1 MLRFLPVA
9 PPLARVGRYELE
21 HPLARGGMA
30 EVFVARLVDDE
41 GFARRVALKRALP
54 ELNRDRAFAEMFRAE
69 ARLAASLAHHNI
81 VAVHDLGE
89 DGQGLFLVME
99 LLHGADVGAL
109 LRAAPE
115 PVPFPIV
122 LAIIGDACAGLHHA
136 HERRGLDGGSLGIV
150 HRDISPQNLFVTFDG
165 CTKLLDF
172 GIAKAIDQIGDRA
185 TRTGTLRGK
194 VPYMSP
200 EQCRGEVLDRRSDV
214 FSLGI
219 VLWELVTG
227 ERLFGAR
234 GESDFEVF
242 KQIAERDAPDPSER
256 RADTPPALARV
267 VAKALARARD
277 ARYPTI
283 AAFHDELEAL
293 AKGPAPQFSIAT
305 PREVGAYV
313 AARFPDRAEAWKRGT
328 LVDAPAPRVTAP
340 LVAATRP
347 APADDFDVPSTRI
360 TPNAASITRVATIP
374 PEPAK
379 SWRWIAPLAIAAI
392 AVAVAGGYLAGH
404 RGSHVAPSSA
414 APPPER
420 AETAEPPLGGATTG
434 PVDAMWF
441 EPDDYLVSDYPY
453 TDMRR
458 DSLRVAKLIGRAPAA
473 GAPGH
478 FIDATGRES
487 TTASFWKTRP
497 ATRADLAIGAL
508 VFCHI
513 QLSSREGTV
522 PTSRDDARLKE
533 WAIARVADVTALARG
548 TVRVGDADCPVG
560 AIRVA
565 R

>member
-1 MLRFLPVA
+1 VLRFLPVA

-242 KQIAERDAPDPSER
+242 KQIAERDTPDPSER

-283 AAFHDELEAL
+283 AAFHDDLEAL
-293 AKGPAPQFSIAT
+293 AKGPAALLSIAT

-340 LVAATRP
+340 LAAATRP
-347 APADDFDVPSTRI
+347 VADDFDVPSTRQS
-360 TPNAASITRVATIP
+360 PNAASITRVATIP
-374 PEPAK
+374 PAPAK
-379 SWRWIAPLAIAAI
+379 SWRWIVPLAIAAI
-392 AVAVAGGYLAGH
+392 AIAITGGYFAGH
-404 RGSHVAPSSA
+404 RSSPVATSSA
-414 APPPER
+414 APAPDR
-420 AETAEPPLGGATTG
+420 TASAATPIGSATS
-434 PVDAMWF
+434 VQIDAMWF
-441 EPDDYLVSDYPY
+441 ETDDYLVSDWPY
-453 TDMRR
+453 AGYRR
-458 DSLRVAKLIGRAPAA
+458 DSLHVAKLVGPAPA
-473 GAPGH
+473 PGGKAH
-478 FIDATGRES
+478 FVDATGRES
-487 TTASFWKTRP
+487 NTEAYWQTRI
-497 ATRADLAIGAL
+497 ATRADLTIGAL
-508 VFCHI
+508 AFCHV
-513 QLSSREGTV
+513 QLSSNAGTV
-522 PTSRDDARLKE
+522 PTSRDDARLNE
-533 WAIARVADVTALARG
+533 WAVARISDVSRLANG
-548 TVRVGDADCPVG
+548 SVRVGDADCPVG

>member
-1 MLRFLPVA
+1 MLRSLPVA
-9 PPLARVGRYELE
+9 TPLARVGRYELE

-54 ELNRDRAFAEMFRAE
+54 ELNRDRAFADMFRAE

-89 DGQGLFLVME
+89 DNHGLFLVME

-115 PVPFPIV
+115 PIPFPIA
-122 LAIIGDACAGLHHA
+122 LAIVGDACAGLHHA
-136 HERRGLDGGSLGIV
+136 HERRDAEGTPLGIV

-172 GIAKAIDQIGDRA
+172 GIAKAIDQLGDRA

-200 EQCRGEVLDRRSDV
+200 EQCRGEVLDRRTDV

-227 ERLFGAR
+227 ERLYGAR

-242 KQIAERDAPDPSER
+242 KQISDRDAPDPSER

-267 VAKALARARD
+267 IAKALARARD

-283 AAFHDELEAL
+283 AAFHDDLEAL
-293 AKGPAPQFSIAT
+293 TSGPAPLLSVAT
-305 PREVGAYV
+305 PREVGRYV

-328 LVDAPAPRVTAP
+328 LVDAPQPRVTAP
-340 LVAATRP
+340 LAAATRP
-347 APADDFDVPSTRI
+347 VEDFDVPATRQS
-360 TPNAASITRVATIP
+360 PNAATVTRVPTIP
-374 PEPAK
+374 PAPAK
-379 SWRWIAPLAIAAI
+379 SWRWIAPLAVAAV

-404 RGSHVAPSSA
+404 RGSPVATSTA
-414 APPPER
+414 APASAPLATSP
-420 AETAEPPLGGATTG
+420 PPLGSAVA
-434 PVDAMWF
+434 PVPDDAMWF
-441 EPDDYLVSDYPY
+441 QADDYLVSDYPY
-453 TDMRR
+453 TNARR
-458 DSLRVAKLIGRAPAA
+458 DSLHVAKLIGPAPPKGGRA
-473 GAPGH
+473 H

-487 TTASFWKTRP
+487 DTEAYWQ
-497 ATRADLAIGAL
+497 TRAATLADLTIGAL
-508 VFCHI
+508 AFCHV
-513 QLSSREGTV
+513 QLSLRTGTV
-522 PTSRDDARLKE
+522 PTSRDDARMNE
-533 WAIARVADVTALARG
+533 WAVARVTDITQLASG
-548 TVRVGDADCPVG
+548 SARVGDADCPIG